1 MPPHFSIASSLVGAA
16 MDDLKHEDLMQ
27 QYANPREY
35 QDKWIYPDELL
46 QYTHDDPLAL
56 MEEAE
61 WSLDFFFPA
70 CSDSDTLAY
79 DCLPKTVNQTVGFL
93 FFSHLKQVVR
103 LMQLHHKIT
112 DE

>member
-35 QDKWIYPDELL
+35 QDKWIYPDEML
-46 QYTHDDPLAL
+46 QYYNDDPVAL
-56 MEEAE
+56 MKEAE
-61 WSLDFFFPA
+61 SCFNHFFPA

-93 FFSHLKQVVR
+93 FFSHRKQVVR